1 MSRFDIQLPDFQ
13 KMNTPE
19 DLWKLNDYMYRLN
32 EALRVAFSNLDEEN
46 LSNNITNNIS
56 RIPKLEEE
64 IKKTK
69 KGPKGDTGEKGI
81 TFTPSVSSDGV
92 ISWTNDK
99 GAENPESVNIKGEKG
114 DTGETGPQGPK
125 GETGATGPQGP
136 KGDTAETGPQGPK
149 GDTGETGP
157 QGPKGDTGETGPQ
170 GLKGD
175 TGPQGLKGDTGATG
189 PQGPKGDTG
198 ETGPQGPKGDTG
210 ATGPQG
216 ASGTDGIT
224 PTIGV
229 NGNWYLGSTDTG
241 KPSRGATGPQGL
253 KGETGATGPQGPKG
267 ETGATGPQGPKG
279 DTGATGPQGPKGDP
293 GESYGVASSSFLG
306 VIKSGTDITVDS
318 SGNVSVVNDSHNHTK
333 LYRTGTRPS
342 DLNVGLTGDATL
354 QRYIAS
360 SANVSTSNGYP
371 GKDGHILHMNW
382 DNTGGYDA
390 QLFLRNSTGEIC
402 ARGRSGTAW
411 NTTWKK
417 YLCVDSNGY
426 AVGKYTSA
434 VYPMMYSFE
443 FDISA
448 SEFASVAGG
457 YIYQNSNITNNIAKL
472 SQTGTIIDSYILT
485 QIHPASSW
493 NFNAT
498 ITMHPED
505 SKSFIIAASVKQ
517 NYSCVVTVLFHC
529 NQAHWV

>member
-114 DTGETGPQGPK
+114 DTGETGPQG
-125 GETGATGPQGP
+125 
-136 KGDTAETGPQGPK
+136 
-149 GDTGETGP
+149 
-157 QGPKGDTGETGPQ
+157 
-170 GLKGD
+170 
-175 TGPQGLKGDTGATG
+175 LKGDTGATG

-224 PTIGV
+224 PTIGA

-279 DTGATGPQGPKGDP
+279 DTGATGQQGPKGDP
-293 GESYGVASSSFLG
+293 GESYGVASSSSLG
-306 VIKSGTDITVDS
+306 VIKSGTDINVDS

>member
-46 LSNNITNNIS
+46 LSNNITDNIS

-136 KGDTAETGPQGPK
+136 KGDTGA
-149 GDTGETGP
+149 
-157 QGPKGDTGETGPQ
+157 
-170 GLKGD
+170 

-224 PTIGV
+224 PTIGA

-267 ETGATGPQGPKG
+267 ETGATGQQGPKG

-293 GESYGVASSSFLG
+293 GESYGVASSSSLG
-306 VIKSGTDITVDS
+306 VIKSGTDINVDS

-360 SANVSTSNGYP
+360 SANVSASNGYP

>member
-46 LSNNITNNIS
+46 LSNNITDNIS

-125 GETGATGPQGP
+125 GETGATGPQG
-136 KGDTAETGPQGPK
+136 A
-149 GDTGETGP
+149 
-157 QGPKGDTGETGPQ
+157 
-170 GLKGD
+170 
-175 TGPQGLKGDTGATG
+175 KGDTGATG
-189 PQGPKGDTG
+189 PQG
-198 ETGPQGPKGDTG
+198 
-210 ATGPQG
+210 
-216 ASGTDGIT
+216 
-224 PTIGV
+224 
-229 NGNWYLGSTDTG
+229 L
-241 KPSRGATGPQGL
+241 
-253 KGETGATGPQGPKG
+253 KG

-293 GESYGVASSSFLG
+293 GESYGVASSSSLG
-306 VIKSGTDITVDS
+306 VIKSGTDINVDS